1 MSAVFV
7 CPSDEAVAARL
18 AALRPRGDAWRN
30 GDEESLAGSVM
41 GGWFKALGAGFGPTE
56 RRLCALLDEFFC
68 STAIGTIDLWRLEH
82 GVPDGCDPFA
92 DVCEK
97 VNAVGDTTTA
107 YAVAAAARRGW
118 AIAIAETFVIS
129 SEDSCYG
136 PRCYGAGIYGAMQ
149 GVLWAVTVN
158 LSASTSYQAIATRP
172 PLYGVH
178 LYGDFLNCLPDIEPL
193 RCLVRRIAPAHADL
207 SFTTQS

>member
-1 MSAVFV
+1 MSAVFI
-7 CPSDEAVAARL
+7 CPSDKEVAARL

-30 GDEESLAGSVM
+30 SDEDALAGSVM
-41 GGWFKALGAGFGPTE
+41 GGFFKALGEGFGPTE
-56 RRLCALLDEFFC
+56 RRICALVDEFFC
-68 STAIGTIDLWRLEH
+68 STAIETIDLWRLEY

-118 AIAIAETFVIS
+118 VIAITETFVTA
-129 SEDSCYG
+129 SEDACYG
-136 PRCYGAGIYGAMQ
+136 PRCYGAALYGATQ
-149 GVLWAVTVN
+149 GVLWAVSVN
-158 LSASTSYQAIATRP
+158 LSTSTAYQAVAGRP

-178 LYGDFLNCLPDIEPL
+178 LYGDLLNCLPDIEPL
-193 RCLVRRIAPAHADL
+193 RCLIRRIAPAHADL
-207 SFTTQS
+207 SFTTTT